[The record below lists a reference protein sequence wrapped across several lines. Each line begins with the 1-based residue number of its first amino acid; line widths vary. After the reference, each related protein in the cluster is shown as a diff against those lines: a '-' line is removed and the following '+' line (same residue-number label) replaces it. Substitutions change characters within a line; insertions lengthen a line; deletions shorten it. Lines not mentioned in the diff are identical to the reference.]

1 MILCLT
7 SPQQLMLEKLLI
19 CLIFSIFLFVFRKE
33 AIDQELAEIE
43 PLLME
48 ARSAVSDIR
57 NEALSEIRSLRAPP
71 EVIRDILEGVLRLMG
86 ILDTSWTSMKSFL
99 AKRGIKEEI
108 RSEFL
113 KISEQ

>member
-1 MILCLT
+1 
-7 SPQQLMLEKLLI
+7 MLDLLI
-19 CLIFSIFLFVFRKE
+19 ENRNQEMWARYYCIDLFIFVLSSLYYLFVFRKQ

-48 ARSAVSDIR
+48 ARAAVSDIR
-57 NEALSEIRSLRAPP
+57 NEALTEIRSLRAPP

-99 AKRGIKEEI
+99 AKRGIKDEI
-108 RSEFL
+108 R
-113 KISEQ
+113 